1 MSVVEAGAA
10 PYADDARLS
19 GSDAGRRRRAQFA
32 LFILRAAVPFFPVA
46 AVLTAS
52 DASVAT
58 PAVLILAAGWFVALR
73 RMFSSA
79 WLSPLALGIPIIAAL
94 GALSGLALMSG
105 FADWLP
111 GDDVT
116 PLELSLMAVAVY
128 VASAAAES
136 IARRTGL
143 VYPRVLIVGAG
154 NGGMQLAEELYGNPD
169 LPFRCLGLLVED
181 GEDWTSETV
190 RVLGT
195 TDDVE
200 DLLALWEPD
209 IAVLA
214 SGENGKTVS
223 AVLDGEENGIRL
235 LSLPHFYEHVFGRVP
250 IHTLSPTWFMSLV
263 HLSQAPVPADHKKS
277 LRPCR
282 CLRRPGSRESIL
294 PTWSDPGSVV
304 RAGTCLLP
312 PVAIRG
318 TRTAVPDAQV
328 QDDGPRGGAGRPGD
342 LGRRRRPPRD
352 SCRPHHAEN
361 PPGRAASA
369 VERPDRGDEHRVALG
384 RSGRSST
391 SSLPRKSPTGPVG
404 TSSSPGSP
412 AGPRSAV
419 ATPRTSEGRPRS
431 WPTTSITS
439 NTRASCSISP
449 SRPRRR
455 RHSYRA
461 SARGRSG
468 WKTWPPTRKDSFRR
482 ARAKSRTLL
491 AATGSSIDGV
501 VPKAP
506 GASAVRPAW
515 REAKETC
522 DRTAA

>member
-10 PYADDARLS
+10 PYADDALLP
-19 GSDAGRRRRAQFA
+19 GSEAGRRRRAQFA

-58 PAVLILAAGWFVALR
+58 PAVLILATGWFIALR

-94 GALSGLALMSG
+94 GALSGLAMMSG
-105 FADWLP
+105 FAYWLP
-111 GDDVT
+111 GDDVS
-116 PLELSLMAVAVY
+116 PLELSLMAAAVY

-154 NGGMQLAEELYGNPD
+154 NGGVQLAEELYGNPD

-200 DLLALWEPD
+200 DLLELWEPD

-263 HLSQAPVPADHKKS
+263 HLRKRPYPRITKRVFDLVVVSVGLVLASPLFLLGAILVRLSGPGPVFYRQWRLGERGRPFQMLKFRTMIDGAEPPDQAIWAVVGDPRVTRVGRIMRRTRLDELPQLWNVLIGEMS
-277 LRPCR
+277 IVGPRPER
-282 CLRRPGSRESIL
+282 TEFYELLAGEIPYWTRRHLIKPGI
-294 PTWSDPGSVV
+294 TGW
-304 RAGTCLLP
+304 
-312 PVAIRG
+312 
-318 TRTAVPDAQV
+318 AQV
-328 QDDGPRGGAGRPGD
+328 CRGYTSNVGGAAEKLAYD
-342 LGRRRRPPRD
+342 LYYLKHQSLLLD
-352 SCRPHHAEN
+352 L
-361 PPGRAASA
+361 A
-369 VERPDRGDEHRVALG
+369 VTA
-384 RSGRSST
+384 
-391 SSLPRKSPTGPVG
+391 K
-404 TSSSPGSP
+404 
-412 AGPRSAV
+412 
-419 ATPRTSEGRPRS
+419 
-431 WPTTSITS
+431 TTT
-439 NTRASCSISP
+439 
-449 SRPRRR
+449 
-455 RHSYRA
+455 
-461 SARGRSG
+461 
-468 WKTWPPTRKDSFRR
+468 
-482 ARAKSRTLL
+482 TLL
-491 AATGSSIDGV
+491 SGF
-501 VPKAP
+501 
-506 GASAVRPAW
+506 GAR
-515 REAKETC
+515 
-522 DRTAA
+522 